1 VNDDLLAPLRAF
13 RFLPAI
19 GGHANDGDALVLRLG
34 PVAALEEICRG
45 LGLRLEPA
53 LPDEPQ
59 PRPGVAYRAGEME
72 AFRSLA
78 AGTPWVQPGHVE
90 IGGERVFAWIDD
102 RGLLLTVAGRG
113 GDPYAVT
120 AADVAAAQAIEARA
134 LDAVAAYVI
143 DPPDKRCLPGR
154 AG

>member
-1 VNDDLLAPLRAF
+1 MNTDLLAPLRAF

-19 GGHANDGDALVLRLG
+19 GGHANDGDALLLRLG
-34 PVAALEEICRG
+34 PVAALEEISHR
-45 LGLRLEPA
+45 LGLHLDPA

-59 PRPGVAYRAGEME
+59 PQPGVAYGAGEMG

-78 AGTPWVQPGHVE
+78 RGTPWVQPGHVA
-90 IGGERVFAWIDD
+90 IAGERVFAWIDE

-120 AADVAAAQAIEARA
+120 AADVAAALAIEASA
-134 LDAVAAYVI
+134 LDAVAAFVI